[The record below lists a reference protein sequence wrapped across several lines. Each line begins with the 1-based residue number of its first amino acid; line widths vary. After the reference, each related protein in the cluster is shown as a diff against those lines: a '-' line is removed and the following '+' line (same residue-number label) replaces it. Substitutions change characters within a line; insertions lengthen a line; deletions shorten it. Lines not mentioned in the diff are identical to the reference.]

1 MLVVNGGYV
10 GERGGKKGFQIG
22 KGLPALILFDVNDL
36 PSHHRRCEILNH
48 DTAGLKMRAR
58 AMKRS
63 RHQQYKQKM
72 LILL

>member
-1 MLVVNGGYV
+1 MVVTWVKEVGRKDYRLV
-10 GERGGKKGFQIG
+10 
-22 KGLPALILFDVNDL
+22 KGLPAWILFDVNDLL